1 MAVRKSIP
9 TETKLRLFSAAA
21 GHCQN
26 PDCLRPLFPAEM
38 GGDKH
43 IAEMAHMIPHGDQG
57 PRHEDRPDK
66 DFNSDSFDNLILL
79 CPTCHTIIDKD
90 PSAYPRNKLLD
101 WKTNHLASLANRQGV
116 ISYQERKQVRD
127 AVISVMAENRTVW
140 AEFAPVDGRLFNYDP
155 ESESAITWTQRMRSV
170 ILPNHFRI
178 QAIIQANSHLM
189 NAEEH
194 EVFAQYKEHVRG
206 LSARHIC
213 GVAGGVIRYPV
224 AMDGIFS

>member
-1 MAVRKSIP
+1 MAVRKGIP

-43 IAEMAHMIPHGDQG
+43 IAEMAHVIPHGDQG
-57 PRHEDRPDK
+57 PRHEDRPDEE
-66 DFNSDSFDNLILL
+66 FNSDSFDNLILL

-101 WKTNHLASLANRQGV
+101 WKFNHLASLANRQGI

-127 AVISVMAENRTVW
+127 AVIPVMAENRAVW
-140 AEFAPVDGRLFNYDP
+140 AEFAPSDGRRFSYDP
-155 ESESAITWTQRMRSV
+155 ESESAITWSQRMRSV

-178 QAIIQANSHLM
+178 QAIIQANTQLM

-194 EVFAQYKEHVRG
+194 EIFSQYKEHVRG
-206 LSARHIC
+206 LSERHIC
-213 GVAGGVIRYPV
+213 GVSGGAIRYPV

>member
-26 PDCLRPLFPAEM
+26 PECLRTLFPAEM

-43 IAEMAHMIPHGDQG
+43 IAEMAHVIPHGDQG
-57 PRHEDRPDK
+57 PRHEDRPDEN
-66 DFNSDSFDNLILL
+66 FNSDSFDNLILL

-101 WKTNHLASLANRQGV
+101 WKANHLASLANKQG
-116 ISYQERKQVRD
+116 IIAYQERNKVRS
-127 AVISVMAENRTVW
+127 AIISVMAENKAIWT
-140 AEFAPVDGRLFNYDP
+140 EFAPTDGHRFNYDP
-155 ESESAITWTQRMRSV
+155 ESESAKTWSQRMRSV

-178 QAIIQANSHLM
+178 QAIIQANLHLM
-189 NAEEH
+189 NEDEYKA
-194 EVFAQYKEHVRG
+194 FAKYKEHVRG
-206 LSARHIC
+206 LSERHIC
-213 GVAGGVIRYPV
+213 GVSGGAIRYPV

>member
-1 MAVRKSIP
+1 MAVRKNIP

-26 PDCLRPLFPAEM
+26 PGCLRTLFPAEM

-66 DFNSDSFDNLILL
+66 DFDSDSFDNLILL

-90 PSAYPRNKLLD
+90 PSAYPRNELLD
-101 WKTNHLASLANRQGV
+101 WKANHLTSLANKQG
-116 ISYQERKQVRD
+116 IITYQDRNKVRN
-127 AVISVMAENRTVW
+127 AIVSVMAENKAIW
-140 AEFAPVDGRLFNYDP
+140 AEFAPTDGHQFIYDP
-155 ESESAITWTQRMRSV
+155 ESESAKTWSKRMRSV
-170 ILPNHFRI
+170 ILPNHFHI
-178 QAIIQANSHLM
+178 QAIIQANLHLM
-189 NAEEH
+189 SEDEYKA
-194 EVFAQYKEHVRG
+194 FAQYKEHVRG
-206 LSARHIC
+206 LSERHIC
-213 GVAGGVIRYPV
+213 GVSGGAIRYPG